1 VRTIK
6 LLKATPENFKRFGWL
21 ITQPAKQ
28 PDIENEYI
36 KYWDRIV
43 PFNSFMKYPNLGF
56 LTCKKRSP
64 VCHKMEVLPNIEEAY
79 ICLDAEPAVFFVAPG
94 SDANPD
100 MSKVTAFLL
109 KDSSIVVRRGI
120 WHWSPFPLYRDSN
133 YALLTTDNCIIS
145 KEEKVV
151 VNPKMVLVVEITE
164 PVTIAN
170 TINLSSSL

>member
-1 VRTIK
+1 MRTIK
-6 LLKATPENFKRFGWL
+6 FLDATQENFKRFGWL
-21 ITQPAKQ
+21 ITQPVKP

-43 PFNSFMKYPNLGF
+43 PFNSLMEYPNLGF
-56 LTCKKRSP
+56 LTCKKRPP
-64 VCHKMEVLPNIEEAY
+64 VCHKMEVLPNTEEIY
-79 ICLDAEPAVFFVAPG
+79 ICLDAEPAVFFVAPNI
-94 SDANPD
+94 DTNPD

-109 KDSSIVVRRGI
+109 RGNSVMVRRGI

-151 VNPKMVLVVEITE
+151 VNPKMVLVAELTE

-170 TINLSSSL
+170 TVDFVK